1 MPEILVYCE
10 QRNGKIGKT
19 ALELLGGMQ
28 DAAAKTNS
36 GVIAFFVGGQDAEDQ
51 ARELAF
57 YGAKEVYFC
66 RVDSPQE
73 FARDLLLNALHS
85 VCVKANPSL
94 IAFASDTTGREIAP
108 RLAHRMNAGIVTDCL
123 QIAVDADGCVILHKP
138 VYGGKA
144 IAEIV
149 AKPVQVV
156 TFRQHCL
163 EAMERDKTR
172 EAVLIP
178 VKLETPTVPSPVQL
192 ISRTVEESKG
202 VKLEEARVVISGGRG
217 MGGKEPFTQ
226 LEELA
231 TIVGGA
237 VGASR
242 AAVDAGWAPPS
253 CQVGQTGK
261 IVAPDIYLAVGISGA
276 SQHIAGMSGSKC
288 IVAINKDPEAP
299 IFRAAQFGI
308 IDDYKKVLPTLTDK
322 LRAALS

>member
-1 MPEILVYCE
+1 
-10 QRNGKIGKT
+10 
-19 ALELLGGMQ
+19 
-28 DAAAKTNS
+28 
-36 GVIAFFVGGQDAEDQ
+36 
-51 ARELAF
+51 
-57 YGAKEVYFC
+57 
-66 RVDSPQE
+66 
-73 FARDLLLNALHS
+73 
-85 VCVKANPSL
+85 
-94 IAFASDTTGREIAP
+94 
-108 RLAHRMNAGIVTDCL
+108 
-123 QIAVDADGCVILHKP
+123 
-138 VYGGKA
+138 
-144 IAEIV
+144 
-149 AKPVQVV
+149 
-156 TFRQHCL
+156 
-163 EAMERDKTR
+163 
-172 EAVLIP
+172 
-178 VKLETPTVPSPVQL
+178 
-192 ISRTVEESKG
+192 
-202 VKLEEARVVISGGRG
+202 